1 MGQHAAK
8 DTVKSFLIIDE
19 TNDHFEKGSV
29 VELILG
35 IVWPGTSL
43 GISVLRALRLLRIF
57 KFTSAWSGLR
67 NLVVSLIASLR
78 TV

>member
-1 MGQHAAK
+1 MA
-8 DTVKSFLIIDE
+8 
-19 TNDHFEKGSV
+19 TNDQLFMVVENRGKGSV

>member
-1 MGQHAAK
+1 MA
-8 DTVKSFLIIDE
+8 
-19 TNDHFEKGSV
+19 TNDQLFMVVENREKGSV

-78 TV
+78 IA